1 MFQESEIVTLGVAVI
16 GALILL
22 FVLSRR
28 KIPRFRF
35 FYIGFF
41 AIVAAS
47 FFTVI
52 EGVIWNDFFN
62 LLEHLSYV
70 IAGIFF
76 AAGCRG
82 LFIHDDLDKD
92 VS

>member
-16 GALILL
+16 GAFILL
-22 FVLSRR
+22 FVLSKRR
-28 KIPRFRF
+28 IPQFRF

-52 EGVIWNDFFN
+52 EGVIWKEFYNF
-62 LLEHLSYV
+62 LEHLSYMM
-70 IAGIFF
+70 AGVSFV
-76 AAGCRG
+76 AGCRR
-82 LFIHDDLDKD
+82 LYIHADYDEE
-92 VS
+92 VR